1 MERESE
7 QMQAIRN
14 QAIYA
19 QPVASEDFSRFVYQH
34 QKLFE

>member
-19 QPVASEDFSRFVYQH
+19 QPVSSEDISPFAYQH
-34 QKLFE
+34 RELFE